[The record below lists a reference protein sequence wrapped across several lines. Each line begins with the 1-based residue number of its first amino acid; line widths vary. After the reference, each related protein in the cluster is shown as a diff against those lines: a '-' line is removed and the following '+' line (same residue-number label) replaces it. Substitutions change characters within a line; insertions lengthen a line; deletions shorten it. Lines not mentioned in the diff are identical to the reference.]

1 MFSKVPSVA
10 KPEEAVVQPFAAKI
24 SPSKTE
30 DRLTKG
36 TGKTV
41 SFPIFE
47 LFDLCYHMS
56 YMSCD

>member
-1 MFSKVPSVA
+1 MLSKVPSVA

-36 TGKTV
+36 TGKTL

-47 LFDLCYHMS
+47 LLICVIICL
-56 YMSCD
+56 MSCD